1 MRNINFLPCQLV
13 EKKIL
18 KYNRMTTVVIIFLA
32 LLNIAV
38 FQWGIKNLGCLIKAE
53 DEARSEQFAGESTQ
67 SKDNSTVQSMDSFS
81 SDFAEK
87 LEFRSAAIS
96 GRSITFKIPYSGKH
110 DYYRI
115 IGLIEEKNKYRIVS
129 ISKSEEGMGGA
140 FLRISLE
147 VIR

>member
-1 MRNINFLPCQLV
+1 MRNINLLPCQIV

-18 KYNRMTTVVIIFLA
+18 IYNRMTTALIIFLA
-32 LLNIAV
+32 LLNIAL
-38 FQWGIKNLGCLIKAE
+38 FQLGIKNISCLINME
-53 DEARSEQFAGESTQ
+53 EEARSEEFAVKSPQ
-67 SKDNSTVQSMDSFS
+67 SKDNSTVNSMDSFS

-87 LEFRSAAIS
+87 LEFRSAAIA
-96 GRSITFKIPYSGKH
+96 GRSINFEIPYSGKH

-129 ISKSEEGMGGA
+129 ISKSEEGIGGA